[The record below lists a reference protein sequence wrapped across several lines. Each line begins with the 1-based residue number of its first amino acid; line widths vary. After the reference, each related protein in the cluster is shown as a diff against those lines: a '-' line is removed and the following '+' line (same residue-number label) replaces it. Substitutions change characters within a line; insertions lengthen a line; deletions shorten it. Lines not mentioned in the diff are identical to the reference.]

1 MKNIAFYIA
10 SRYLLSRKGSTA
22 VTFITWLAAGAMT
35 VAVTAMF
42 VIISVFS
49 GLEDL
54 NKDLISNLH
63 ADLTLKS
70 TTGKTMKDFDR
81 ISSILKNNKD
91 ISHFSRVI
99 EEKVYISYN
108 GKGDIAYLRGVDS
121 AYTQVNPIDKDVF
134 YGSYPSFKYSNE
146 VLMENSLDNRL
157 SIPVPS
163 KTSSAT
169 LFMPKPGTGIINK
182 EEDIYNKKDIL
193 VTGVFPGKDQLD
205 NYIIA
210 PVELTEELL
219 GLPKHSAYQVVI
231 KLKNPE
237 NADAVK
243 QQLMSSLGEP
253 IRGEKAPSGQK
264 IEIKTKQEENAAFWK
279 MINTEKLFIYLIFAL
294 VIFITTFNLAG
305 AIIILQ
311 LDKKEQAKSLV
322 SLGFP
327 LSHLRQV
334 YFYTGVLIVILG
346 IVSGLILGTVLCYF
360 QQYTEFFRAN
370 ETLPFPVKIVGK
382 NYLTVS
388 VTAALLGFGISWVF
402 SKISKDYITK
412 N

>member
-1 MKNIAFYIA
+1 LKNIAFYIA
-10 SRYLLSRKGSTA
+10 SRYLLSKKGSTA
-22 VTFITWLAAGAMT
+22 VTFITWLAVGAMT

-63 ADLTLKS
+63 ADLTIKS
-70 TTGKTMKDFDR
+70 TSGKTIKD
-81 ISSILKNNKD
+81 LKKVTTVLSDHKD
-91 ISHFSRVI
+91 ISHFSKMI

-121 AYTQVNPIDKDVF
+121 AYITVNPINKEII
-134 YGSYPSFKYSNE
+134 YGSYPGFDYSNE
-146 VLMENSLDNRL
+146 VIMENSLDNRL
-157 SIPVPS
+157 SIPVD
-163 KTSSAT
+163 TSNAYAT
-169 LFMPKPGTGIINK
+169 VLMPKPGTGIINR
-182 EEDIYNKKDIL
+182 EDDIYNKKDII

-210 PVELTEELL
+210 PLELAEELL
-219 GLPKHSAYQVVI
+219 DLPKKSAYQIVI

-243 QQLMSSLGEP
+243 QNLLASLGKN
-253 IRGEKAPSGQK
+253 IQ
-264 IEIKTKQEENAAFWK
+264 IKTKEEENAAFWK

-322 SLGFP
+322 SLGLP
-327 LSHLRQV
+327 LKDLRRI
-334 YFYTGVLIVILG
+334 YFYTGILIVVLG
-346 IVSGLILGTVLCYF
+346 IISGLLVGTALCYF
-360 QQYTEFFRAN
+360 QQYTEFFKAN
-370 ETLPFPVKIVGK
+370 EMLPFPVKIVGK
-382 NYLTVS
+382 NYFIVAL
-388 VTAALLGFGISWVF
+388 TAALFGFIISLVF
-402 SKISKDYITK
+402 SKISKEYITK
-412 N
+412 S

>member
-10 SRYLLSRKGSTA
+10 SRYLLSKKGSTA
-22 VTFITWLAAGAMT
+22 VTFITWLAVGAMT

-54 NKDLISNLH
+54 NKELISNLH

-70 TTGKTMKDFDR
+70 SSGKTLKDFDK
-81 ISSILKNNKD
+81 INSVLKNNKE
-91 ISHFSRVI
+91 ISNFSRVI

-121 AYTQVNPIDKDVF
+121 AYTKVNPINKDVF
-134 YGSYPSFKYSNE
+134 YGAYPSFKYSNE

-163 KTSSAT
+163 SSDYAT
-169 LFMPKPGTGIINK
+169 IFMPKPGTGIINK

-193 VTGVFPGKDQLD
+193 VSGVFAGKDQLD

-219 GLPKHSAYQVVI
+219 NLPKHSAYQIVI

-237 NADAVK
+237 NTDSVK
-243 QQLMSSLGEP
+243 QQLISSLG
-253 IRGEKAPSGQK
+253 KN
-264 IEIKTKQEENAAFWK
+264 IEVKTKEEENAAFWK

-311 LDKKEQAKSLV
+311 LDKKEQAKSLI

-334 YFYTGVLIVILG
+334 YFYTGVLIVVLG
-346 IVSGLILGTVLCYF
+346 IISGLLIGTGLCYF
-360 QQYTEFFRAN
+360 QQFTEFFKAN

-382 NYLTVS
+382 NYITVA
-388 VTAALLGFGISWVF
+388 VTASLFGFGISWVF

>member
-1 MKNIAFYIA
+1 
-10 SRYLLSRKGSTA
+10 
-22 VTFITWLAAGAMT
+22 MT

-70 TTGKTMKDFDR
+70 SSGKTIKNLDKVDE
-81 ISSILKNNKD
+81 ILKKDKD
-91 ISHFSRVI
+91 ISSFSKVI
-99 EEKVYISYN
+99 EEKIYISYN

-121 AYTQVNPIDKDVF
+121 AYTKVNPINKDVF
-134 YGSYPSFKYSNE
+134 YGSYPSFEYSNE

-157 SIPVPS
+157 SIPV
-163 KTSSAT
+163 SSSSNYAT
-169 LFMPKPGTGIINK
+169 LFMPKPGIGIINK

-205 NYIIA
+205 NYIIS
-210 PVELTEELL
+210 PIELTQELL
-219 GLPKHSAYQVVI
+219 NLPKHSAYQIVI
-231 KLKNPE
+231 KLKNPD
-237 NADAVK
+237 NTDSVK
-243 QQLMSSLGEP
+243 QRLLSSLG
-253 IRGEKAPSGQK
+253 KDV
-264 IEIKTKQEENAAFWK
+264 EIKTKEEENAAFWK

-311 LDKKEQAKSLV
+311 LDKKEQAKSLI

-327 LSHLRQV
+327 LSHLRRI
-334 YFYTGVLIVILG
+334 YFYTGILIVVLG
-346 IVSGLILGTVLCYF
+346 VISGLILGTALCYF
-360 QQYTEFFRAN
+360 QLYTEFFKAN
-370 ETLPFPVKIVGK
+370 ETLPFPVRIVGK
-382 NYLTVS
+382 NYLTVAI
-388 VTAALLGFGISWVF
+388 TASLFGFIISWAF
-402 SKISKDYITK
+402 SKISKEYITK

>member
-1 MKNIAFYIA
+1 
-10 SRYLLSRKGSTA
+10 LSKKGSTA
-22 VTFITWLAAGAMT
+22 VTFITWLAVGAMT

-54 NKDLISNLH
+54 NKELISNLH

-70 TTGKTMKDFDR
+70 ASGKTLKDFDK
-81 ISSILKNNKD
+81 INSVLKNNKE
-91 ISHFSRVI
+91 ISNFSRVI

-121 AYTQVNPIDKDVF
+121 AYTKVNPINKDVF
-134 YGSYPSFKYSNE
+134 YGAYPSFKYSNE

-163 KTSSAT
+163 TSDYAT
-169 LFMPKPGTGIINK
+169 IFMPKPGTGIINK

-193 VTGVFPGKDQLD
+193 VSGVFAGKDQLD

-219 GLPKHSAYQVVI
+219 NLPKHSAYQIVI

-237 NADAVK
+237 NADSVK
-243 QQLMSSLGEP
+243 QKLISSLGK
-253 IRGEKAPSGQK
+253 G
-264 IEIKTKQEENAAFWK
+264 IEIKTKEEENAAFWK

-311 LDKKEQAKSLV
+311 LDKKEQAKSLI

-346 IVSGLILGTVLCYF
+346 IISGLILGTGLCYF
-360 QQYTEFFRAN
+360 QQFTEFFKAN

-382 NYLTVS
+382 NYLIVA
-388 VTAALLGFGISWVF
+388 VTASLFGFGISWAF

>member
-1 MKNIAFYIA
+1 MSK
-10 SRYLLSRKGSTA
+10 KGSTA
-22 VTFITWLAAGAMT
+22 VTFITWLAVGAMT

-63 ADLTLKS
+63 ADLTIKSNSGKTLKDFNKIDAVLKS
-70 TTGKTMKDFDR
+70 
-81 ISSILKNNKD
+81 NKE

-99 EEKVYISYN
+99 EEKVYINYN

-121 AYTQVNPIDKDVF
+121 AYTKVNPINKDVF
-134 YGSYPSFKYSNE
+134 YGMYPSFKYSNE

-157 SIPVPS
+157 AVPV
-163 KTSSAT
+163 TSNSDYAT
-169 LFMPKPGTGIINK
+169 IFMPKPGTGIINK
-182 EEDIYNKKDIL
+182 EEDIYNKKEIL

-205 NYIIA
+205 NYIIS
-210 PVELTEELL
+210 PIELTEELL
-219 GLPKHSAYQVVI
+219 NLPKHSAYQIVI

-237 NADAVK
+237 NTDSVK
-243 QQLMSSLGEP
+243 QQLISSLG
-253 IRGEKAPSGQK
+253 KDVNV
-264 IEIKTKQEENAAFWK
+264 KTKEEENAAFWK

-311 LDKKEQAKSLV
+311 LDKKEQAKSLI

-327 LSHLRQV
+327 LSHLRRI
-334 YFYTGVLIVILG
+334 YFYTGVLIVISG
-346 IVSGLILGTVLCYF
+346 IISGLLLGTALCYF
-360 QQYTEFFRAN
+360 QQYTEFFKAN

-382 NYLTVS
+382 NYLTVAI
-388 VTAALLGFGISWVF
+388 TASLFGFIISWVF

-412 N
+412 S

>member
-10 SRYLLSRKGSTA
+10 SRYLLAKKGSTA
-22 VTFITWLAAGAMT
+22 VTFITWLAVGAMM

-63 ADLTLKS
+63 ADLTIKS
-70 TTGKTMKDFDR
+70 TSGKTLKNFDN
-81 ISSILKNNKD
+81 INAILKNNKE
-91 ISHFSRVI
+91 ISNFSRVI
-99 EEKVYISYN
+99 EEKVYINYN

-121 AYTQVNPIDKDVF
+121 AYIKVNPIHKDVF
-134 YGSYPSFKYSNE
+134 YGTYPSFKYSNE
-146 VLMENSLDNRL
+146 VLMENSLNNRL

-163 KTSSAT
+163 NRDYAT
-169 LFMPKPGTGIINK
+169 IFMPKPGTGIINK
-182 EEDIYNKKDIL
+182 EEDIYNKRDIL

-205 NYIIA
+205 NYIIS
-210 PVELTEELL
+210 PIELTEELL
-219 GLPKHSAYQVVI
+219 NLPKHSAYQIVI
-231 KLKNPE
+231 KLKNTE
-237 NADAVK
+237 NTDAVK
-243 QQLMSSLGEP
+243 QQLLSSFG
-253 IRGEKAPSGQK
+253 KN
-264 IEIKTKQEENAAFWK
+264 IEIKTKEEENAAFWK

-311 LDKKEQAKSLV
+311 LDKKEQARSLI

-327 LSHLRQV
+327 LSHLRQI
-334 YFYTGVLIVILG
+334 YLYTGILIVVSG
-346 IVSGLILGTVLCYF
+346 IISGLILGTALCYF
-360 QQYTEFFRAN
+360 QQYTEFFKAN

-382 NYLTVS
+382 NYLI
-388 VTAALLGFGISWVF
+388 VTLTALVFGSLISWVF